1 MRTIGLLDLFRKNSA
16 TITSY
21 RLISESGNSF
31 FCYNGRLYDSDHVRS
46 CIRPKAQAVGK
57 IVGKHIRKGEGEDF
71 KINPEPYMRILLEEP
86 NPYMTAQM
94 LQEKLTVHLQLNNN
108 AFALIYRD
116 VNGYPIG
123 IYPINATN
131 VDALQKNGELLLR
144 FYFSNGKIFTFKY
157 TDIIHLRKDFNGNEI
172 FGDNPSAALL
182 PLMEVVTT
190 TDQGLVYAIKNSSV
204 IRWLLKFH
212 QILRPEDLKKQTEE
226 FVAQF
231 LKIDGQD
238 GKTTGAAATDAKF
251 DAQQVEPKDYVPNA
265 ELSDRTVQRIYSFFN
280 TNEKI
285 VQSKFNEDEWT
296 SYYEAEIEPVVKQLA
311 GEFTRKLF
319 TRKERGFGNKI
330 VFESS
335 NLTFASMSTKLGLV
349 SFVDRGIMSPNEVR
363 EIMNLAPREG
373 GDEFVLR
380 LDTKEI
386 GKHEE

>member
-1 MRTIGLLDLFRKNSA
+1 MQPMWMHCK
-16 TITSY
+16 
-21 RLISESGNSF
+21 
-31 FCYNGRLYDSDHVRS
+31 
-46 CIRPKAQAVGK
+46 
-57 IVGKHIRKGEGEDF
+57 
-71 KINPEPYMRILLEEP
+71 
-86 NPYMTAQM
+86 
-94 LQEKLTVHLQLNNN
+94 
-108 AFALIYRD
+108 
-116 VNGYPIG
+116 
-123 IYPINATN
+123 
-131 VDALQKNGELLLR
+131 KNGELLLR